1 MNDPDLKAICERF
14 RQFIFRARAQLN
26 LAEIQRKMDILCKI
40 FISVFQIALI
50 FVVGFYLIMLAE
62 MVLSEQ
68 EGITILP
75 FDTSGMGEDCSG
87 KAVSDRL
94 SMEILEIKEIREYK
108 QNLINLSMNTTK
120 KDIDGTPFMYP
131 ARAPLIMFGLNEA
144 AEKNTQGT
152 ALKYAE
158 LTQSIFLKT
167 QNMERSFSD
176 LGNVAVGSASLSFGQ
191 MLWMLRSMAGR
202 SDRSISGSVEFYG
215 RNISI
220 VAVMD
225 EKGSKNGAKIWER
238 TLQADNGT
246 QSREEKVPS
255 LVRDLAYNIFYDLQS
270 NSQGGSLDNNWLSFE
285 YLTEGWNAYRYY
297 NLTGNTSYLDTAE
310 EMMKRAF
317 KEDPNSIESA
327 QLMAILQSS
336 YQEIGDFDRA
346 MNLMDIATQMPILSA
361 DAWFNKGVLLSAEWA
376 FSDANDAFNH
386 AIKVDPN
393 NKMYW
398 VAKSYVLN
406 KLGNENALVAA
417 DEALNLDPGY
427 ADAWHERGIA
437 LYQAG
442 DYDNS
447 SDAYKKAI
455 TLDGGLWWYYYDYA
469 ILLMTMGQSRDC
481 NSCYN
486 EAIKNLNIALELNL
500 SYADRNDIYKL
511 KEITTNE
518 SMSIPS
524 NDTDGV

>member
-26 LAEIQRKMDILCKI
+26 LAEIQEKTDIICKI
-40 FISVFQIALI
+40 FTSVFQIVLI
-50 FVVGFYLIMLAE
+50 FVVGFYLIMLAN
-62 MVLSEQ
+62 MVLSEH

-75 FDTSGMGEDCSG
+75 FDTSGIGDDCSG

-94 SMEILEIKEIREYK
+94 SMELLEIKEIREYK
-108 QNLINLSMNTTK
+108 QSLINSSPNTTNK
-120 KDIDGTPFMYP
+120 NIYGTP
-131 ARAPLIMFGLNEA
+131 
-144 AEKNTQGT
+144 
-152 ALKYAE
+152 LKYAE

-167 QNMERSFSD
+167 QNTETSLSD

-310 EMMKRAF
+310 EKMKCAF

-327 QLMAILQSS
+327 QLLAILQSS

-361 DAWFNKGVLLSAEWA
+361 DAWFNKGVSLSAKGAW
-376 FSDANDAFNH
+376 SDANYAFDK
-386 AIKVDPN
+386 ATKIDPD

-406 KLGNENALVAA
+406 KLGNENAQAAA
-417 DEALNLDPGY
+417 DRAINLDPDY

-442 DYDNS
+442 NYDNS
-447 SDAYKKAI
+447 SEAYKRAI
-455 TLDGGLWWYYYDYA
+455 ALDGGLWWYYYDYA
-469 ILLMTMGQSRDC
+469 ILLEAMGLSRGCD
-481 NSCYN
+481 SCYAD
-486 EAIKNLNIALELNL
+486 AIKNLDVALKFNLNN
-500 SYADRNDIYKL
+500 ADRNDIYQF
-511 KEITTNE
+511 KEKITNE
-518 SMSIPS
+518 SLPIPS
-524 NDTDGV
+524 NDADGA

>member
-1 MNDPDLKAICERF
+1 
-14 RQFIFRARAQLN
+14 
-26 LAEIQRKMDILCKI
+26 
-40 FISVFQIALI
+40 
-50 FVVGFYLIMLAE
+50 
-62 MVLSEQ
+62 MVLSEH

-75 FDTSGMGEDCSG
+75 FDTSGMGDDCSG

-108 QNLINLSMNTTK
+108 QNIINLSMNTTK
-120 KDIDGTPFMYP
+120 KDIDETPSMYP
-131 ARAPLIMFGLNEA
+131 ARASLIMFGLNEA

-152 ALKYAE
+152 PLKYAE
-158 LTQSIFLKT
+158 FTLKT
-167 QNMERSFSD
+167 QNMEKSFSD

-238 TLQADNGT
+238 TLQADNGI

-310 EMMKRAF
+310 EMMKCAF

-361 DAWFNKGVLLSAEWA
+361 DAWFNKGVSLSAKGAW
-376 FSDANDAFNH
+376 SDANYAFDK
-386 AIKVDPN
+386 ATKIDPD

-406 KLGNENALVAA
+406 KLGNENAQAAA
-417 DEALNLDPGY
+417 DRAINLDPDY

-442 DYDNS
+442 NYDNS
-447 SDAYKKAI
+447 SEAYKRAI
-455 TLDGGLWWYYYDYA
+455 ALDGGLWWYYYDYA
-469 ILLMTMGQSRDC
+469 ILLEAMGLSRGCD
-481 NSCYN
+481 SCYAD
-486 EAIKNLNIALELNL
+486 AIKNLDVALKFNLNN
-500 SYADRNDIYKL
+500 ADRNDIYQF
-511 KEITTNE
+511 KEKITNE
-518 SMSIPS
+518 SLPIPS
-524 NDTDGV
+524 NDADGA